1 MSIKLIKVIQDNMLT
16 SRLTGKWVWCSS
28 RSPPHTLSSRQCQTV
43 SESPSSG
50 STGREAEEGNGA
62 PPTQDEI
69 RPFGEI
75 PGPRSLPII
84 GTLYH
89 YLPVIG
95 QYTFSRLHHTGLLK
109 LKQFG
114 PIVRER
120 LVGDVTLLLLFD
132 PRDIETMYSTEGRY
146 PMRRSHTALEKYRLD
161 RPHMYNTGGLLPT
174 NGQKWWDIRR
184 RAQKVL
190 SRVQSVLTRLPHIN
204 KVTRDFN
211 DLIDSVR
218 CPQTG
223 LISNFLDLERRLFL
237 ELTMVAT
244 VDVRLGC
251 INRSSLNIVNKDAE
265 DLLHAAHASNSCII
279 HTDNGLQLWR
289 YFNTP
294 LYKQLVRGQDT
305 IYRIALKYVEAKEEE
320 LRKRV
325 DRRERGVDEDNDRPL
340 SVLEYFILE
349 SGLDKKDILG
359 VVCDTLLAGI
369 DTGAF
374 TMSYVLHNLA
384 TNPDK
389 QELLAAEARTLLARS
404 GGEVTSRVLSEA
416 RYLKAV
422 LKETYRLRPVSIG
435 VGRIIQ
441 EDVVIRGYRIPKDT
455 VVVTQNQVSCRL
467 PEYFPDPDKFLPERW
482 LKKENINPFLVLP
495 FGHGPRA
502 CIGRRTAEQNLYT
515 AVLQLVGRYNIGWL
529 GRELDCYSNLINE
542 PDASLEFTFLPR
554 AAAGGVQYS

>member
-289 YFNTP
+289 
-294 LYKQLVRGQDT
+294 
-305 IYRIALKYVEAKEEE
+305 IALKYVEAKEEE

-422 LKETYRLRPVSIG
+422 LKETYRLRPVSI
-435 VGRIIQ
+435 
-441 EDVVIRGYRIPKDT
+441 